1 MGAARGGRAGAAA
14 ALKNSGLDS
23 VASSNPHQKK
33 HKKSQWMVATEPVA
47 LNSSGYSKR
56 CRARGCGCADKPLS
70 SVESQGSTSQVSTVS
85 VEFAPRSVGVGGV
98 GNGLQDIVDKRAASL
113 TSQGATGL
121 QEKVIVGQRRV
132 KNSRSAYRE

>member
-1 MGAARGGRAGAAA
+1 MRT
-14 ALKNSGLDS
+14 S
-23 VASSNPHQKK
+23 P
-33 HKKSQWMVATEPVA
+33 
-47 LNSSGYSKR
+47 
-56 CRARGCGCADKPLS
+56 CRL
-70 SVESQGSTSQVSTVS
+70 VESQGSTSQVSTVS